1 MLVLG
6 IEAATPV
13 ATVGLVDGEKVL
25 AERLINNGR
34 THSINLLPMIKALLE
49 DAGVEPGSLD
59 GIAVSSG
66 PGSFTGLRIGLATA
80 KTLAQVWEIPVVGV
94 STLDVLAHG
103 LHANAAVICPILN
116 ARKNEVYTAVYRIN
130 QDLLPECLLG
140 PLAVSIE
147 NLVDILQM
155 DNGYSGLV
163 MFLGDGV
170 PVYQEKILTYLG
182 SRAIFAPPALSFPR
196 GAVAAQIGLK
206 LLKKGLAVNPLELLP
221 EYIRLSEAELIWLQK
236 EEANKTKNEC

>member
-1 MLVLG
+1 VLVLG

-13 ATVGLVDGEKVL
+13 ASVGIVDGEKVL

-49 DAGVEPGSLD
+49 DAGVESGSLD
-59 GIAVSSG
+59 GISVSSG

-103 LHANAAVICPILN
+103 LHGNVAVICPILN
-116 ARKNEVYTAVYRIN
+116 AKKNEVYTAVYRIN
-130 QDLLPECLLG
+130 QYLLPECSVG

-147 NLVDILQM
+147 NLADILQM

-182 SRAIFAPPALSFPR
+182 GRAIFAPPALSFPR
-196 GAVAAQIGLK
+196 GAVVAQLGLD
-206 LLKKGLAVNPLELLP
+206 LLNKGLGVNPLELLP
-221 EYIRLSEAELIWLQK
+221 EYIRLSEAELIWLRKQ
-236 EEANKTKNEC
+236 EANKTKNEC